1 MDTVDTL
8 DMADIVD
15 LDTATEAQAL
25 SMKFP
30 ITVQLTLR
38 YRSSICKN
46 NRIKVTQMNHPQP
59 SSKHL
64 QELAFKEVPSP
75 DLSKVAPASTETSPA
90 FFPEHAKTQDQG
102 EEEYEVVP
110 QIDQSVPQPVVQSRR
125 RPLLGPSPG

>member
-1 MDTVDTL
+1 
-8 DMADIVD
+8 
-15 LDTATEAQAL
+15 
-25 SMKFP
+25 
-30 ITVQLTLR
+30 
-38 YRSSICKN
+38 
-46 NRIKVTQMNHPQP
+46 MNHPQP

-102 EEEYEVVP
+102 EEEYAEYSQQVVP

>member
-1 MDTVDTL
+1 MVDTE
-8 DMADIVD
+8 DTVD
-15 LDTATEAQAL
+15 LDTATEEQAL

-110 QIDQSVPQPVVQSRR
+110 QIDQSVPQLVVQSRR
-125 RPLLGPSPG
+125 RP